1 MKSMTPILSLITP
14 SLHVWMLV
22 RLLIAVLLGSLVG
35 YERERQGKPA
45 GLRTHAMVA
54 LGAALFTVVSIYG
67 FEQSA
72 DTSRVAAMIVS
83 GIGFLGAGAIL
94 HERGGVQGLTTAAS
108 LWVTAAIGMAVGV
121 GMMLMS
127 LATAALVFV
136 VLRFAP
142 TVRPK
147 VTQDDSVASSRTLEY
162 EGEVNSEH

>member
-1 MKSMTPILSLITP
+1 MKNLTPNLILITP
-14 SLHVWMLV
+14 SLHLWMLI
-22 RLLIAVLLGSLVG
+22 RLVMAVLLGSLVG

-54 LGAALFTVVSIYG
+54 LGAALFTVVSLYG
-67 FEQSA
+67 FGESA

-108 LWVTAAIGMAVGV
+108 LWVTAAIGIAVGV

-127 LATAALVFV
+127 LATAALVFA

-142 TVRPK
+142 TVRPMMP
-147 VTQDDSVASSRTLEY
+147 QDMSVRDGS
-162 EGEVNSEH
+162 

>member
-1 MKSMTPILSLITP
+1 MKSMSHSLILIAP
-14 SLHVWMLV
+14 SLHLWMLI
-22 RLLIAVLLGSLVG
+22 RLVIAVLLGALVG

-67 FEQSA
+67 FGESA

-94 HERGGVQGLTTAAS
+94 HERGGIQGLTTAAS
-108 LWVTAAIGMAVGV
+108 LWVTAAIGIAVGV

-127 LATAALVFV
+127 LATAALVFA

-142 TVRPK
+142 NVRPR
-147 VTQDDSVASSRTLEY
+147 VTRETSARDRS
-162 EGEVNSEH
+162 

>member
-1 MKSMTPILSLITP
+1 MKTVIPNLILIAP
-14 SLHVWMLV
+14 SLHLWMLI
-22 RLLIAVLLGSLVG
+22 RLVMAVLLGALVG

-67 FEQSA
+67 FGDNA
-72 DTSRVAAMIVS
+72 DTSRLAAMIVS

-108 LWVTAAIGMAVGV
+108 LWVTAAIGIAVGV

-147 VTQDDSVASSRTLEY
+147 PSQEL
-162 EGEVNSEH
+162 HH